1 MMTGAARVARVL
13 LTLVSLATC
22 QYTSFLAPLN
32 DAGIGLGQVIFL
44 PSLSSHHQHHHH
56 HHQSSRHQRN
66 IQFEDFSSDESEIK
80 TVIEYDENEIGSG
93 RDLVHD
99 EDLIDYSEEVTD
111 NEEVNEEPNSQNISG
126 SYAYTRKQQH

>member
-1 MMTGAARVARVL
+1 MMTGAARVSRVL

-22 QYTSFLAPLN
+22 QHTSFLAPLN

-44 PSLSSHHQHHHH
+44 PSLSSHHQHQ
-56 HHQSSRHQRN
+56 HQSSRHQRN
-66 IQFEDFSSDESEIK
+66 IQLEDFSSDESEIK

-126 SYAYTRKQQH
+126 SYAYMRKQQH